1 MKWVGVV
8 WFIRHAGQFGF
19 SQGALPGTIGTLAV
33 LLLAVL
39 LGFGLHR
46 VERIRRIRHAP
57 VSLATAFFCAGVV
70 WLALT

>member
-8 WFIRHAGQFGF
+8 WLLRHAGEFGF
-19 SQGALPGTIGTLAV
+19 SQGVLHGTIGTLAV

-46 VERIRRIRHAP
+46 VDRIRRIRHAP
-57 VSLATAFFCAGVV
+57 LALATIFFCAGTV
-70 WLALT
+70 WLAVT

>member
-8 WFIRHAGQFGF
+8 WFLRHAGEFGF
-19 SQGALPGTIGTLAV
+19 SQGALPGAIGTLAV

-46 VERIRRIRHAP
+46 VDRIRRIRYAP
-57 VSLATAFFCAGVV
+57 VALAATFFSAGVI
-70 WLALT
+70 WLAVT